1 METIDITLV
10 LKKMWNKKKLFF
22 IVWIVV
28 FALSV
33 LWIMPQPRYYSCSVS
48 LAPETGGDN
57 MGGINSIASSF
68 GLNLGIQGNDAIHPL
83 LYPELMESP
92 DFLVELFPVQ
102 IKTIN
107 DSIHCDY
114 ETYLRKYQKK
124 NWLKAPFISAIK
136 SVTNLFKTEETE
148 IVKTKGK
155 KINAF
160 NLSKKDYDLME
171 TIGEKITCAID
182 QKTEVITITV
192 QDQDRLVCALMADSV
207 RQHLEDFW
215 QNIHIAS

>member
-1 METIDITLV
+1 MEQEETV
-10 LKKMWNKKKLFF
+10 LHCMDCS
-22 IVWIVV
+22 

-92 DFLVELFPVQ
+92 DFLVELFPIQ

-114 ETYLRKYQKK
+114 ATYLRKYQKK
-124 NWLKAPFISAIK
+124 
-136 SVTNLFKTEETE
+136 
-148 IVKTKGK
+148 
-155 KINAF
+155 
-160 NLSKKDYDLME
+160 
-171 TIGEKITCAID
+171 IG
-182 QKTEVITITV
+182 
-192 QDQDRLVCALMADSV
+192 
-207 RQHLEDFW
+207 
-215 QNIHIAS
+215 

>member
-92 DFLVELFPVQ
+92 DFLVELFPIQ

-114 ETYLRKYQKK
+114 ATYLRKHQKK

-136 SVTNLFKTEETE
+136 SVTNLFTTEETE

-155 KINAF
+155 K
-160 NLSKKDYDLME
+160 
-171 TIGEKITCAID
+171 
-182 QKTEVITITV
+182 
-192 QDQDRLVCALMADSV
+192 
-207 RQHLEDFW
+207 
-215 QNIHIAS
+215 